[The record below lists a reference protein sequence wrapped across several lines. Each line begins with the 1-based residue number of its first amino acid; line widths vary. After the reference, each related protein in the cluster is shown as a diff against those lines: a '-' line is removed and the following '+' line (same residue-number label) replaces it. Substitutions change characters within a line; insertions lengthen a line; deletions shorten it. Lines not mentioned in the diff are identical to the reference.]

1 MHLVVASQDRPSFGC
16 LTAAPLQTGLFGDA
30 PSRLANP
37 WFPVRTTRANGKRD
51 PWLADSC
58 ETIWQS
64 WRFSVVHLWE
74 YWRATKEAHRQRRRG
89 EPKFE
94 T

>member
-1 MHLVVASQDRPSFGC
+1 
-16 LTAAPLQTGLFGDA
+16 
-30 PSRLANP
+30 LANP
-37 WFPVRTTRANGKRD
+37 WFPVQTTKANGKRD
-51 PWLADSC
+51 PWLADSF

-74 YWRATKEAHRQRRRG
+74 YWRATKEAHRQRRRD
-89 EPKFE
+89 EPKLE

>member
-1 MHLVVASQDRPSFGC
+1 M
-16 LTAAPLQTGLFGDA
+16 AAPLQTGLFGDA

-37 WFPVRTTRANGKRD
+37 WFPVRTTKANEKRD
-51 PWLADSC
+51 PWFADSC

-64 WRFSVVHLWE
+64 WRFSVVRRE
-74 YWRATKEAHRQRRRG
+74 YWRATKEAHRQRRRD

>member
-1 MHLVVASQDRPSFGC
+1 M
-16 LTAAPLQTGLFGDA
+16 T
-30 PSRLANP
+30 RLANP
-37 WFPVRTTRANGKRD
+37 WFPVRTTKANGKRD

-58 ETIWQS
+58 ETIWQA

-74 YWRATKEAHRQRRRG
+74 YWRATEEAHRQRRRG